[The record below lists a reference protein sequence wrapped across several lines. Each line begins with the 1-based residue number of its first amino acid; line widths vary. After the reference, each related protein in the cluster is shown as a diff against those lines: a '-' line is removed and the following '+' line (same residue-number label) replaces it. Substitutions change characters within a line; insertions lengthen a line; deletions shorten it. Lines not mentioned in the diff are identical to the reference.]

1 MCKVF
6 GTSYLAYTKWKN
18 QVLSPRQHRNKLLKE
33 EISSIFYEYKELY
46 GVPRITAELQSRGF
60 KVKEGRIYMY
70 MKKLGL
76 ISKIR
81 RGRRLKTNICYNPF
95 AFPNILSPQFT
106 VEESSKVWVSGITR
120 IKTANGLLAL
130 TIIMDL
136 FDMKIIGWSL
146 SDSQSI
152 KDTTIPAWEM
162 AVKNRKIKKELIFHS
177 NHGVQYAN
185 KLFTRK
191 LEAYKFIKRSMS
203 EKGNHSDNDISESFL
218 NSLKSELVD
227 LKMLV
232 TKKQMQEKIFEYFE
246 NQK

>member
-1 MCKVF
+1 
-6 GTSYLAYTKWKN
+6 
-18 QVLSPRQHRNKLLKE
+18 
-33 EISSIFYEYKELY
+33 
-46 GVPRITAELQSRGF
+46 
-60 KVKEGRIYMY
+60 

-106 VEESSKVWVSGITR
+106 VEESSKVWISGITR

-146 SDSQSI
+146 SDGQSI
-152 KDTTIPAWEM
+152 KETTIPAWEM

-177 NHGVQYAN
+177 NHGAQYAN
-185 KLFTRK
+185 KVFTRK

-203 EKGNHSDNDISESFL
+203 PKGNYQDNCISESFF
-218 NSLKSELVD
+218 NTLKSD
-227 LKMLV
+227 LLDSNMLLS
-232 TKKQMQEKIFEYFE
+232 KKQIREKIFEYFE
-246 NQK
+246 NRK